1 MSFNL
6 PFIFTFL
13 ALCLFQ
19 YCTCAHVKSLNASL
33 AGFQPAVAT
42 FYGSPTGAGSDGV
55 ACGYTNAV
63 SQSPFNSFVSAGNGP
78 LFRKG
83 LGCGACYQVIC
94 NLAPCSGKPVTVTI
108 TDECPSCSGA
118 VHFDL
123 SGTAMGALAKP
134 GQANALR
141 NLGNVAISYQRVPCQ
156 YKTKIAFKVDP
167 GSNPNF
173 LSVNVEFE
181 NADGD
186 LNLVEFLP
194 SGSTQSI
201 TANHVFGATW
211 SSNINPSTQPAP
223 YSIRITTEFNKKLTA
238 TNVIPIGWKPGQT
251 YVSNVNF

>member
-1 MSFNL
+1 MSS
-6 PFIFTFL
+6 
-13 ALCLFQ
+13 
-19 YCTCAHVKSLNASL
+19 YCC
-33 AGFQPAVAT
+33 
-42 FYGSPTGAGSDGV
+42 
-55 ACGYTNAV
+55 
-63 SQSPFNSFVSAGNGP
+63 
-78 LFRKG
+78 
-83 LGCGACYQVIC
+83 
-94 NLAPCSGKPVTVTI
+94 
-108 TDECPSCSGA
+108 
-118 VHFDL
+118 
-123 SGTAMGALAKP
+123 
-134 GQANALR
+134 
-141 NLGNVAISYQRVPCQ
+141 RVPCQ